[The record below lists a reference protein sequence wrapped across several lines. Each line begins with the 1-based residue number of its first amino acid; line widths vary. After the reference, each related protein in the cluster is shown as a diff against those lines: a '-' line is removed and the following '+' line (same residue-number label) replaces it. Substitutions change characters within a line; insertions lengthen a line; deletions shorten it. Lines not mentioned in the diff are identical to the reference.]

1 MRLAGLLA
9 LAATLC
15 LVGAAAAAER
25 PVVVE
30 LYTSQGCAACLTANQ
45 TANQLAQREG
55 LLVLALPVD
64 YWDYLGWKDTDARPA
79 FAARQRAYARTLG
92 RRGVATP
99 QVIVDG
105 ALASGGSR
113 RRVEALVAQARRTQA
128 DAPEMLY
135 REDGRVAIGSGR
147 RPKAGADVWL
157 VRFDPR
163 PRRVV
168 VRKGENAGKT
178 VVQRNVVRQLVR
190 LGEWN
195 GKPAVYSL
203 PAGRA
208 PILKTYVLLQ
218 AKSGA
223 IIGVL
228 AQPRREPPPT
238 QAAPSPPP
246 AT

>member
-1 MRLAGLLA
+1 MRTPGTIAI
-9 LAATLC
+9 LAAWLC
-15 LVGAAAAAER
+15 LGGAAPAAER

-45 TANQLAQREG
+45 AANQLAQRKG

-64 YWDYLGWKDTDARPA
+64 YWDYLGWKDTYARPA

-92 RRGVATP
+92 RRGVSTP

-105 ALASGGSR
+105 AFQGPGR
-113 RRVEALVAQARRTQA
+113 RRARVEALIAQARESQA
-128 DAPEMLY
+128 EAPEMLV

-147 RPKAGADVWL
+147 PAKAGADVWL

-178 VVQRNVVRQLVR
+178 VVQRNVVRQIAR
-190 LGEWN
+190 LGDWT
-195 GKPAVYSL
+195 GKPAVYRL

-208 PILKTYVLLQ
+208 PTLRAYVLLQ
-218 AKSGA
+218 AKSGR
-223 IIGVL
+223 IMGVL
-228 AQPRREPPPT
+228 PLT
-238 QAAPSPPP
+238 
-246 AT
+246 